1 MDEEVC
7 LLLCMKG
14 SFSWLPQ
21 DDVTMDVD
29 MTFAVNGNYCS
40 LKCCLIADD
49 EICCREMLVGWWY
62 RRGTETLVSAPLHK
76 CVGRAFCQR

>member
-49 EICCREMLVGWWY
+49 EICCREMLVG
-62 RRGTETLVSAPLHK
+62 GTAEVQKPWFLLPYTNASVARFVSDS
-76 CVGRAFCQR
+76 